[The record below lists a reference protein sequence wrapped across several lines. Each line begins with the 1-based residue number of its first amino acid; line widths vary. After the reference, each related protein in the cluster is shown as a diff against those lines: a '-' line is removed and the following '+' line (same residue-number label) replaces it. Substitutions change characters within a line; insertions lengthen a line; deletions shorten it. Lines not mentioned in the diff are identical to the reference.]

1 MLIDRQ
7 KQLLSILIKDK
18 KWHTFFN
25 IAQKLNCSTKTIQRD
40 VLIIK
45 ELLPLKWNL
54 KTSKGKGII
63 LYKPADCSCA
73 ELNYLFI
80 RNDLTFKIIDMLFWE
95 NEVSI
100 SFLCDKLYISHS
112 YVYPHLKKVE
122 CYLDQ
127 FKLSLKRKP
136 VKIYGNMVHIIF
148 MYQNF
153 YIHSY
158 GDHEWP
164 FHSYSKKEVHF
175 YIDAIE
181 EKLGIKLYPLDYRK
195 LAYLIPILLEGKK
208 RNKLISLENT
218 LLNRTI
224 DTPFYLKI
232 WNLNETNFNCFFNRE
247 EIILI
252 LICINCSKYTHQNLL
267 TYKID
272 VLQHFKSEDIRIL
285 KNIKKLILTLEN
297 TFECDF
303 MNNQEFI
310 FCVIQYFKQRL
321 SKHYFLPHINFPED
335 ETIRHIKNMH
345 YKTFCKVQNIYKEW
359 VEKYSINTLVS
370 DEEISTLT
378 LYVEGASMLEHVLEV
393 KVLLL
398 IEDTKKWELYIKG
411 ILISQFGSIFNFV
424 DADIKNV
431 HQYDYSQLNVDLIL
445 TTFTSVQARIP
456 IIRISTCL
464 THRDLHEIKDFIYKN
479 SFINNEK

>member
-18 KWHTFFN
+18 KWNTFLD
-25 IAQKLNCSTKTIQRD
+25 IAQKLKCSTKTIQRD
-40 VLIIK
+40 VLVIK
-45 ELLPLKWNL
+45 ELLPSKWNL

-73 ELNYLFI
+73 ELNHLFI
-80 RNDLTFKIIDMLFWE
+80 RNDLTFKIIDMLFQE
-95 NEVSI
+95 NEANI

-112 YVYPHLKKVE
+112 YLYPHLKKVE
-122 CYLDQ
+122 CYLNQ
-127 FKLSLKRKP
+127 FELYLKRKP
-136 VKIYGNMVHIIF
+136 LKIQGNMVHIIF

-164 FHSYSKKEVHF
+164 FHSYPKKEVHF
-175 YIDAIE
+175 YVDAIE
-181 EKLGIKLYPLDYRK
+181 EKLGIKLYPLYYRK
-195 LAYLIPILLEGKK
+195 LAYLIPIILEAKK

-218 LLNRTI
+218 LINKTV

-232 WNLNETNFNCFFNRE
+232 WDLNQTDFNYFFNRE

-267 TYKID
+267 TYKTD
-272 VLQHFKSEDIRIL
+272 VLQHFKSEDICIL

-297 TFECDF
+297 TFQCDF

-310 FCVIQYFKQRL
+310 FCVIQYFKQTL
-321 SKHYFLPHINFPED
+321 SKYYFLPHINFPED
-335 ETIRHIKNMH
+335 ETTQYIKNIH
-345 YKTFCKVQNIYKEW
+345 YKTFCKVQNVYKEW

-370 DEEISTLT
+370 EEEISTLT
-378 LYVEGASMLEHVLEV
+378 LYVEGASMLEHFLEV

-398 IEDTKKWELYIKG
+398 IEDTKKWDIYIKG
-411 ILISQFGSIFNFV
+411 ILISQFGSIFHFV
-424 DADIKNV
+424 DADIKNL

-456 IIRISTCL
+456 IIRISAFL